1 MTRTLGI
8 LLLLGAWF
16 PAPLLA
22 APITFNLRD
31 PYIESIDEVN
41 SFNLTIDGL
50 TATLQALPEI
60 YDTNDV
66 VLNQTSSSFGINVLN
81 TSCGSTEESGQ
92 VDGGCTGESLQ
103 VRFSQD
109 VLLNSLRVSSFG
121 SADQGLSTVYG
132 ASTVPILSTGLL
144 SLGNLYLAAGDA
156 WSISFLTGNGFSVD
170 SFAVSTVPESSTLLL
185 LTAGVFGLVFSGR
198 TVGSRR
204 R

>member
-1 MTRTLGI
+1 MQG
-8 LLLLGAWF
+8 
-16 PAPLLA
+16 PV
-22 APITFNLRD
+22 PI
-31 PYIESIDEVN
+31 
-41 SFNLTIDGL
+41 GC
-50 TATLQALPEI
+50 A
-60 YDTNDV
+60 
-66 VLNQTSSSFGINVLN
+66 GINVLS
-81 TSCGSTEESGQ
+81 TTCGSTEESGQ
-92 VDGGCTGESLQ
+92 VDGECTGESLQ

-121 SADQGLSTVYG
+121 R

-170 SFAVSTVPESSTLLL
+170 SFAVSAAPESSTLLL

-204 R
+204 RQ